1 MSKKS
6 KKPPSQRQLR
16 VGEELRHVLS
26 QIIERDKLHDPD
38 LAGVSITI
46 SQVSISPD
54 LGNATAFV
62 TRLGGGEQDK
72 IVAALTRAAPFLRY
86 QIAKQVELRRVP
98 NLIFEP
104 DNTFD
109 YVAKI
114 DRILNDVNPKND
126 EEIIQATD
134 LFEDKG

>member
-6 KKPPSQRQLR
+6 KRPPSQRQLR

-26 QIIERDKLHDPD
+26 QIIERDELRDPD

-46 SQVSISPD
+46 SEVSVSPD

-62 TRLGGGEQDK
+62 TRLGGGERDK
-72 IVAALTRAAPFLRY
+72 VVAALRRAAPFFRY
-86 QIAKQVELRRVP
+86 QIAKRVELRRVP
-98 NLIFEP
+98 SISFEP
-104 DNTFD
+104 DVTFD

-114 DRILNDVNPKND
+114 DRILNDVKPKNID
-126 EEIIQATD
+126 IANQASKPLKD
-134 LFEDKG
+134 PD